1 MLLDYDSSIIKYCH
15 KFKKGI
21 YVCNKLTYVCFLFN
35 IHSQCFYLN
44 LSMNNSYGY
53 SFPTIRGI
61 QSRREYYISMC
72 PLRLIPRLFTFN
84 NEDLTPELRAQRIL
98 NKSRVPEIAS
108 YITEN
113 SENYVFSAITASI
126 DADINFQPIGDS
138 PEESKVGTLHV
149 PLNAK
154 FIINDGQHRR
164 AAIEQALRE
173 NPELG
178 DETIGVVFFLD
189 IGLRRCQQMFAD
201 LNRYA
206 IRPSRSLGI
215 LYDHRDDGA
224 LLTRLVVAKSDF
236 FRDLVE
242 MEKTSLAPRSR
253 KLFTL
258 SALYSA
264 TSKLLENLEFD
275 NTEKGASLA
284 MKYWD
289 AISEY
294 FPEWKMVKDSKMS
307 AGEVRTDFVH
317 SHGVT
322 LQALGAVGNELLSK
336 YEHIWKSK
344 LKPLSKINW
353 SRSNSRLWEGRT
365 IIGGRILNSSNN
377 ATLTA
382 NVIKKALKID
392 LTPDEKKLEDA

>member
-1 MLLDYDSSIIKYCH
+1 MS
-15 KFKKGI
+15 
-21 YVCNKLTYVCFLFN
+21 
-35 IHSQCFYLN
+35 
-44 LSMNNSYGY
+44 NSYGY
-53 SFPTIRGI
+53 SFPAIRGI

-72 PLRLIPRLFTFN
+72 PLRLIPRLFIFN
-84 NEDLTPELRAQRIL
+84 DEELTPELRAQRVL
-98 NKSRVPEIAS
+98 NKSRVPEIAN
-108 YITEN
+108 YITNN
-113 SENYVFSAITASI
+113 SGNYVFSAITASI
-126 DADINFQPIGDS
+126 DAEIDFSPIGES

-164 AAIEQALRE
+164 AAIEEALRE
-173 NPELG
+173 TPELG

-189 IGLRRCQQMFAD
+189 IGLKRCQQMFAD

-224 LLTRLVVAKSDF
+224 LLTRLVVSKSNF
-236 FRDLVE
+236 FQDLVE
-242 MEKTSLAPRSR
+242 MEKTNLAPRSR

-264 TSKLLENLEFD
+264 TSVLLENIEFSSV
-275 NTEKGASLA
+275 EEGAVLA
-284 MKYWD
+284 MEYWD
-289 AISEY
+289 SISEY

-317 SHGVT
+317 SHGVS
-322 LQALGAVGNELLSK
+322 LQALGIIGNGLLSK
-336 YEHIWKSK
+336 YKRSWKSK

-365 IIGGRILNSSNN
+365 IIGGRVSNSSNN
-377 ATLTA
+377 VTLTV
-382 NVIKKALKID
+382 NVIKKALKIE
-392 LTPDEKKLEDA
+392 LTPEERKVENAFKRGKNAVK